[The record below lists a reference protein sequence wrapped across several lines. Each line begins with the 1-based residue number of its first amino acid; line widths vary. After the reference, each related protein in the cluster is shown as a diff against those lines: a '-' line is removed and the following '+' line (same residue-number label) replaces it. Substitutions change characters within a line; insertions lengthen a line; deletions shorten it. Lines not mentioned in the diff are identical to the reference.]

1 MLGNDPY
8 DHLFKLLLIGDSGV
22 GKSSILLQF
31 TDGTFAADQN
41 ATCGVDFKVKMLQQ
55 GGKTIKAT
63 IWDTAGQERFRT
75 LTSSYYRGAQG
86 IILTY
91 DVTRRDTFEH
101 VNQWLEE
108 VGKYTPGGTKDVI
121 LVLVGN
127 KVDLEE
133 QRRVSTREGE
143 AWARQR
149 GMLFIETSAKTKL
162 GVKQVFQ
169 ELVQKILDSPTL
181 LEGTAASG
189 GASRPGGMSSSNQ
202 GADLTQAEEEGNG
215 CC

>member
-1 MLGNDPY
+1 MRCR
-8 DHLFKLLLIGDSGV
+8 
-22 GKSSILLQF
+22 SILLQF
-31 TDGTFAADQN
+31 TDNTFTPDQN

-55 GGKTIKAT
+55 GGRTIKAT

-101 VNQWLEE
+101 INQWLEE

-127 KVDLEE
+127 KIDLEE

-169 ELVQKILDSPTL
+169 ELVQKILDSPAL
-181 LEGTAASG
+181 LEGTEATG
-189 GASRPGGMSSSNQ
+189 GASKAGGSSLHYRGGQ
-202 GADLTQAEEEGNG
+202 HQQAADLTQEAEEEGG